1 MYIYLNNNEEL
12 REKLVIANPEEDSA
26 GYLDVNKNCVRVY
39 CALTY
44 PYVKTVDTE
53 IESVMQNDCISN
65 FFLKAADISFPNFNA
80 PRECGIYK
88 YGNAKADLR
97 ITKDG
102 KFKLKIETESFD
114 DLLDMESLSE
124 MIYAGTI
131 LPTLS
136 YEKKQV
142 RRFKIFMAKLFAKKE
157 YHYVEA
163 E

>member
-102 KFKLKIETESFD
+102 KFKLKI
-114 DLLDMESLSE
+114 
-124 MIYAGTI
+124 